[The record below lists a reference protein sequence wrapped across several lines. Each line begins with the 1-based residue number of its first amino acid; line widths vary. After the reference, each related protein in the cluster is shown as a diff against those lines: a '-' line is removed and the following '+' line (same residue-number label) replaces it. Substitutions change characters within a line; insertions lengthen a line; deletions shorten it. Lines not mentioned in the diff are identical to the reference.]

1 MDTSRAPG
9 TVLDASRANSLHTFA
24 DKISAKIVHKRG
36 PALSVCDHRA
46 QVGY

>member
-1 MDTSRAPG
+1 MATSSALGTAFDAIRA
-9 TVLDASRANSLHTFA
+9 DSLHTFA

-46 QVGY
+46 KVGY